1 MPHIPLKVALNETA
15 PKHLRYAHYWDPV
28 TGTNLSH
35 LNPVSDDL
43 RGKDLTN
50 IAKAIL
56 DGILTKISGEMTLEF
71 GGETRVRTERI
82 IDTDVSGTSSVQ
94 SGVISVGDV
103 NKVVAYVITTGNF
116 SVLLELSPDGEE
128 WFTYDTV
135 NVNNNRAIIGFDMP
149 SFYIRITCNNSD
161 VTTKHATCI
170 LHVRI

>member
-1 MPHIPLKVALNETA
+1 MPHIPLTVALNEDA
-15 PKHLRYAHYWDPV
+15 PKHVRYSHYWDPI

-35 LNPVSDDL
+35 LNPISGDL

-56 DGILTKISGEMTLEF
+56 DGILVKVTGEMTLEY

-82 IDTDVSGTSSVQ
+82 IDNDVSGLSSIQSSV
-94 SGVISVGDV
+94 VSVGDV

-116 SVLLELSPDGEE
+116 TIQLELSPDGEE
-128 WFTYDTV
+128 WFVYDTV
-135 NVNNNRAIIGFDMP
+135 VVNNNRAIIGFDMP
-149 SFYIRITCNNSD
+149 SFYIRMTCANSD
-161 VTTKHATCI
+161 ATTKHATVV